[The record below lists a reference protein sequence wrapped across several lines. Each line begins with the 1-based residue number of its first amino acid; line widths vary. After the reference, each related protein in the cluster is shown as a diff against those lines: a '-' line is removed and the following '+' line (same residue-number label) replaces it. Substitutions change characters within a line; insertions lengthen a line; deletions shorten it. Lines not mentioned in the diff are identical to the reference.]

1 MTNTGAVKG
10 KEVVQLY
17 ISDLN
22 GTAERPVKE
31 LKDFAKTE
39 LEPGEKK
46 TVYLRICAR
55 DLSYYEEN
63 LGDWY
68 APSGKYEILVGSASD
83 DIRCRSQISFTTK
96 KFLPMKVAGDTT
108 IGDLLA
114 DPRTAETVQKMMKE
128 AEKNSS
134 LNQPSSEAGQDAV
147 SDKMM
152 QEMMAGMPLKSL
164 VSFGMMNLEQM
175 EGLITMLNQKL

>member
-1 MTNTGAVKG
+1 
-10 KEVVQLY
+10 
-17 ISDLN
+17 
-22 GTAERPVKE
+22 
-31 LKDFAKTE
+31 
-39 LEPGEKK
+39 
-46 TVYLRICAR
+46 
-55 DLSYYEEN
+55 
-63 LGDWY
+63 
-68 APSGKYEILVGSASD
+68 
-83 DIRCRSQISFTTK
+83 
-96 KFLPMKVAGDTT
+96 MKVAGDTT
-108 IGDLLA
+108 IGDLMA